1 MRNVSPA
8 ANKMQDNDAG
18 GDEQVRLYRTYS
30 NAENKARNIN
40 QHDEY
45 NVPDRNGF
53 KTNNN
58 NNNNNKSNSSSNRSI
73 STKDNKDNEN
83 DMKMKIRR
91 KQLVSQVESI
101 QSIFLFFFSL
111 RI

>member
-8 ANKMQDNDAG
+8 ANKIQDNDVG

-30 NAENKARNIN
+30 SAENKGRNIN

-53 KTNNN
+53 KT
-58 NNNNNKSNSSSNRSI
+58 NNNNKSNSSSNRSI